1 LIENIPSI
9 GGMFFVVI
17 ALKITYII
25 PHSTNKPQGQSTMVI
40 IETERLILR
49 KLTTDDAE
57 FILNLL
63 NQPSFIHYIGDRGVR
78 TLEDARQYILKGAVA
93 SYERFG
99 FGLYLTL
106 LKESEVPIGICG
118 LVKREML
125 KDVDVGFAFL
135 PQYWS
140 KGYAFESASAVLAY
154 ARNTLG
160 IKRILGITTADNQ
173 GSIHVLEKIGLKFEQ
188 MVKLSE
194 DEVELKLFASE
205 V

>member
-1 LIENIPSI
+1 VSYVLGPKEMQRSFPKN
-9 GGMFFVVI
+9 
-17 ALKITYII
+17 L
-25 PHSTNKPQGQSTMVI
+25 

-49 KLTTDDAE
+49 KLSTDDAE

-78 TLEDARQYILKGAVA
+78 SLEDARQYILKGAIT
-93 SYERFG
+93 SYERYG

-106 LKESEVPIGICG
+106 LKENEVPIGICG
-118 LVKREML
+118 LVKRDSL
-125 KDVDVGFAFL
+125 KDADVGFAFL

-160 IKRILGITTADNQ
+160 LKRVLGITTPENH
-173 GSIHVLEKIGLKFEQ
+173 GSIHVLEKIGLKFKQ

-194 DEVELKLFASE
+194 DDAELKLFASDI
-205 V
+205 